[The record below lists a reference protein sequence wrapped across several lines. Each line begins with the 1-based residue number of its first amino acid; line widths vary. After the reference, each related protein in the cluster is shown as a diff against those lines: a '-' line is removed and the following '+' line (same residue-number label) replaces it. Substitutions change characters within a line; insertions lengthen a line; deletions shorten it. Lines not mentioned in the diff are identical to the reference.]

1 MCAYMC
7 AEFQRPLFIPARH
20 AMPSPFLRTPCF
32 FLPSSKLLTSRSCS
46 GGYTDIRLTPRVVY
60 AASETLALS
69 DIRVLGVGAAL
80 VAYLY
85 CRDTLD
91 TSSTEH
97 ADNTD
102 TSACNSAAGAAQAA
116 GSARAG
122 AAGVD
127 NVERAGR
134 EEWEAREE
142 MEEPLLGCFVG
153 LSQLDGPGKGQS
165 VLQECCRNAVRWL
178 TSISAAAVRWQ
189 HVVPVQRVLQVQS
202 VLEECDQQRP
212 LELRGRKNSFSP
224 SFSEELSRASTPVT
238 PAPHHPATRPTP
250 PPSAAES
257 VRQAQAG
264 GGNGYATEL
273 DGAACDLDSYEAL
286 CAQGGSPKRVLCQR
300 IYLFFGRPVWRL
312 EWSLG

>member
-1 MCAYMC
+1 
-7 AEFQRPLFIPARH
+7 
-20 AMPSPFLRTPCF
+20 
-32 FLPSSKLLTSRSCS
+32 
-46 GGYTDIRLTPRVVY
+46 VY
-60 AASETLALS
+60 AASETLPLS
-69 DIRVLGVGAAL
+69 DIRVLAVGAAV
-80 VAYLY
+80 VAYIY

-91 TSSTEH
+91 TSSTAH

-102 TSACNSAAGAAQAA
+102 TTACNRDDG
-116 GSARAG
+116 GERAG

-127 NVERAGR
+127 NAERAGR
-134 EEWEAREE
+134 EEWEEREVV
-142 MEEPLLGCFVG
+142 EEQLLGCFVG
-153 LSQLDGPGKGQS
+153 LSQLDGQGKGQS

-189 HVVPVQRVLQVQS
+189 HVVPGESVLQ
-202 VLEECDQQRP
+202 ECDQQRP

-238 PAPHHPATRPTP
+238 PAPHHAATHPTP

-286 CAQGGSPKRVLCQR
+286 CAQGGSPKRLLCQR
-300 IYLFFGRPVWRL
+300 IHLFFGRPVWRL